1 MSNWLSAPAKSLI
14 SKSPIVLANHKGTNV
29 HACPYPLGPE
39 LVQKNTLR
47 RVAFDLMKSRFG
59 VIAVVAALA
68 LAIPARSQSVRE
80 PASND
85 RLIAF
90 QDISVI
96 PMDTERVLPHQTVL
110 VRSGK
115 ITDVGPTSS
124 VHLPPGTV
132 VIDGRDKFLMPG
144 MADMHTHVDR
154 KEMLPLFLAAGVT
167 TVLNMGLASPEFVT
181 ATRDEIRKGT
191 VVGPRVFAAFMI
203 DGPGD
208 PGPEYV
214 ALCESD
220 ARAAVARAK
229 LIGYDF
235 IKVYSRLQPGIYVAV
250 LDEAKRQNIAAVG
263 HIPTSVGLE
272 KSLAQG
278 QVMIAHA
285 EEYYKT
291 YFQDKPDDARIP
303 EAVELTRRSGAY
315 VTPNLSFFAVLTKVV
330 SDPQT
335 LDKRLAEPDIDFLPP
350 DIRGNW
356 LGARPSKPSD
366 RFVPELATLKKL
378 TLAMSEAGVPL
389 LAGTDS
395 PAGVIPGTSVD
406 EDLDQFVAAGLTP
419 FQALSTA
426 TRTPGQF
433 IHQYVP
439 GADEFG
445 TIAPGKSADLVMLG
459 ANPLLDVR
467 NMRQP
472 MGVMVRGRW
481 FESRELQNLIEEPVP
496 GYKQVTAWEKE
507 FQHML
512 RERGATE
519 AIRGF
524 KSHSQPS
531 DKLPESF
538 VNALGYQ
545 MINAK
550 KLEDAI
556 ALLVFNTER
565 YPDSW
570 NAYDSLGEAY
580 VDSKRFDLA
589 VVNYRRSLALNPK
602 NAGAFEMLQKAAAM
616 SSGPN

>member
-1 MSNWLSAPAKSLI
+1 MFRPARKFPW
-14 SKSPIVLANHKGTNV
+14 SKEKDSERH
-29 HACPYPLGPE
+29 
-39 LVQKNTLR
+39 
-47 RVAFDLMKSRFG
+47 LMKAGFG
-59 VIAVVAALA
+59 VIASLA
-68 LAIPARSQSVRE
+68 VLAMTIPGQSQSVPE
-80 PASND
+80 PASSD
-85 RLIAF
+85 KPIAF
-90 QDISVI
+90 QDISII
-96 PMDTERVLPHQTVL
+96 PMDTERILPHQTVL

-115 ITDVGPTSS
+115 ITDIGPTSS

-132 VIDGRDKFLMPG
+132 VIDGRDKFLLPG

-181 ATRDEIRKGT
+181 VTRDEIRKGS

-235 IKVYSRLQPGIYVAV
+235 IKVYSRLQPDVYAAV
-250 LDEAKRQNIAAVG
+250 LEEAKKQNIAAVG
-263 HIPTSVGLE
+263 HIPTAVGLE

-291 YFQDKPDDARIP
+291 YFQNKPDDARIP
-303 EAVELTRRSGAY
+303 GAVELTRRTGAY
-315 VTPNLSFFAVLTKVV
+315 VTPNLSFFAVLTNALA
-330 SDPQT
+330 DPQT
-335 LDKRLAEPDIDFLPP
+335 VDRRMAEPDIEFLPP

-356 LGARPSKPSD
+356 LASRPAKASD

-378 TLAMSEAGVPL
+378 TRALSEAGVPL
-389 LAGTDS
+389 LTGTDS
-395 PAGVIPGTSVD
+395 PAGLIPGTSVD
-406 EDLDQFVAAGLTP
+406 EDLDQLVGAGLTP
-419 FQALSTA
+419 FQALSAA

-433 IHQYVP
+433 IHRYAP
-439 GADEFG
+439 GAEEFG
-445 TIAPGKSADLVMLG
+445 TITPGKSADLVMLG
-459 ANPLLDVR
+459 ANPLVDVR
-467 NMRQP
+467 NARKP
-472 MGVMVRGRW
+472 LGVMVRGRW
-481 FESRELQNLIEEPVP
+481 FESRELQILVVKPVP
-496 GYKQVTAWEKE
+496 GYKQLVALEAA
-507 FQHML
+507 FQHTL
-512 RERGATE
+512 SERGAAE

-524 KSHSQPS
+524 KTNSQVS
-531 DKLPESF
+531 EKLPESF

-556 ALLVFNTER
+556 ALFVFNTEQ
-565 YPDSW
+565 YPESW
-570 NAYDSLGEAY
+570 NVYDSLGEAY
-580 VDSKRFDLA
+580 VNSEHYDLA

-602 NAGAFEMLQKAAAM
+602 NAGAFEMLKKAGAM
-616 SSGPN
+616 SSRPN

>member
-1 MSNWLSAPAKSLI
+1 MTGAGNKCSGLPVYSPSPGKYTQKGTLMRAGFSVIASLT
-14 SKSPIVLANHKGTNV
+14 VLALTAPG
-29 HACPYPLGPE
+29 
-39 LVQKNTLR
+39 Q
-47 RVAFDLMKSRFG
+47 
-59 VIAVVAALA
+59 
-68 LAIPARSQSVRE
+68 SQTVRE
-80 PASND
+80 PVSSD
-85 RLIAF
+85 RPIAF

-96 PMDTERVLPHQTVL
+96 PMDTERILPHQTVL

-132 VIDGRDKFLMPG
+132 VIDGREKFLMPG

-181 ATRDEIRKGT
+181 VTRDEIRQGS

-214 ALCESD
+214 ALCERD

-235 IKVYSRLQPGIYVAV
+235 IKVYSRLQPDVYAAV
-250 LDEAKRQNIAAVG
+250 LEEPKKQNIAAVG
-263 HIPTSVGLE
+263 HIPTAVGLE

-291 YFQDKPDDARIP
+291 YFQNKPDDARIQ
-303 EAVELTRRSGAY
+303 EAVELTRRTGAY
-315 VTPNLSFFAVLTKVV
+315 VTPNLSFFAVLTNALA
-330 SDPQT
+330 DPQT
-335 LDKRLAEPDIDFLPP
+335 VDRRMAEPDIEFLPP

-356 LGARPSKPSD
+356 LAARPTKASD

-378 TLAMSEAGVPL
+378 TRALSEAGVPL
-389 LAGTDS
+389 LTGTDS
-395 PAGVIPGTSVD
+395 PAGLIPGASVD
-406 EDLDQFVAAGLTP
+406 DDLDQLVGAGLSP
-419 FQALSTA
+419 FQALSAATSTA
-426 TRTPGQF
+426 GRF

-439 GADEFG
+439 GAEEFG
-445 TIAPGKSADLVMLG
+445 TITAGKSADLVMLA
-459 ANPLLDVR
+459 ANPLVDIR
-467 NMRQP
+467 NARKP
-472 MGVMVRGRW
+472 LGVMVRGRW
-481 FESRELQNLIEEPVP
+481 FESRELQTLIEKPVP
-496 GYKQVTAWEKE
+496 GYKQIVVLEAV
-507 FQHML
+507 FQRTL
-512 RERGATE
+512 SERGAAD

-524 KSHSQPS
+524 KTNSQAS
-531 DKLPESF
+531 EKLPESF

-550 KLEDAI
+550 KLEDAV
-556 ALLVFNTER
+556 ALFVFNTEQ
-565 YPDSW
+565 YPESW
-570 NAYDSLGEAY
+570 NVYDSLGEAY
-580 VDSKRFDLA
+580 VDSERYDVA
-589 VVNYRRSLALNPK
+589 VVNYRRSLALNSK
-602 NAGAFEMLQKAAAM
+602 NVGAFEMLKKAAAM

>member
-1 MSNWLSAPAKSLI
+1 
-14 SKSPIVLANHKGTNV
+14 
-29 HACPYPLGPE
+29 
-39 LVQKNTLR
+39 
-47 RVAFDLMKSRFG
+47 MKSSWV
-59 VIAVVAALA
+59 VIAVVAAL
-68 LAIPARSQSVRE
+68 LVAIPSQSQSVRD

-85 RLIAF
+85 RAIAF

-96 PMDTERVLPHQTVL
+96 PMDTERVLPHQTVQ
-110 VRSGK
+110 VRNGK
-115 ITDVGPTSS
+115 IVEVSPTISA
-124 VHLPPGTV
+124 HLPPGTV

-144 MADMHTHVDR
+144 LADMHTHVDR

-181 ATRDEIRKGT
+181 ATRDDILRGT
-191 VVGPRVFAAFMI
+191 VVGPRVFLAFMI

-214 ALCESD
+214 ALCDGD

-235 IKVYSRLQPGIYVAV
+235 IKVYSRLQPSVYSAV
-250 LDEAKRQNIAAVG
+250 LDEAKKQYIAVVG
-263 HIPTSVGLE
+263 HIPTAVGLE
-272 KSLAQG
+272 KSFTQG

-285 EEYYKT
+285 EEFYKT

-303 EAVELTRRSGAY
+303 GAVQLTLRSGAY

-335 LDKRLAEPDIDFLPP
+335 LDKRLAEPDVEFLPP

-356 LGARPSKPSD
+356 LAARPAEPSD
-366 RFVPELATLKKL
+366 RFVPELAILKKL
-378 TLAMSEAGVPL
+378 TRAMSEAGVPL
-389 LAGTDS
+389 LTGTDS

-406 EDLDQFVAAGLTP
+406 EDLEQLVGAGLSP
-419 FQALSTA
+419 FRALSAA

-439 GADEFG
+439 GAEEFG

-467 NMRQP
+467 NMRQV
-472 MGVMVRGRW
+472 MGTMARGRW
-481 FESRELQNLIEEPVP
+481 FESRELQALVERPVP
-496 GYKQVTAWEKE
+496 GYKRVVALETT
-507 FQHML
+507 FQQTL

-519 AIRGF
+519 AIHGF
-524 KSHSQPS
+524 KIHSQPG
-531 DKLPESF
+531 DKLPESL
-538 VNALGYQ
+538 VNTLGYQ

-556 ALLVFNTER
+556 ALFVFNTEE
-565 YPDSW
+565 YSDSW

-580 VDSKRFDLA
+580 VDSERYDLA
-589 VVNYRRSLALNPK
+589 VANYRRSLALNPK
-602 NAGAFEMLQKAAAM
+602 NTGAFEMLQKAAAM
-616 SSGPN
+616 SSGPH

>member
-1 MSNWLSAPAKSLI
+1 MGAHP
-14 SKSPIVLANHKGTNV
+14 
-29 HACPYPLGPE
+29 
-39 LVQKNTLR
+39 
-47 RVAFDLMKSRFG
+47 LMKSSWV
-59 VIAVVAALA
+59 VIAVVAAL
-68 LAIPARSQSVRE
+68 LVAIPSQSQSVRD

-85 RLIAF
+85 RAIAF

-96 PMDTERVLPHQTVL
+96 PMDTERVLPHQTVQ
-110 VRSGK
+110 VRNGK
-115 ITDVGPTSS
+115 IVEVSPTISA
-124 VHLPPGTV
+124 HLPPGTV

-144 MADMHTHVDR
+144 LADMHTHVDR

-181 ATRDEIRKGT
+181 ATRDDILRGT
-191 VVGPRVFAAFMI
+191 VVGPRVFLAFMI

-214 ALCESD
+214 ALCDGD

-235 IKVYSRLQPGIYVAV
+235 IKVYSRLQPSVYSAV
-250 LDEAKRQNIAAVG
+250 LDEAKKQYIAVVG
-263 HIPTSVGLE
+263 HIPTAVGLE
-272 KSLAQG
+272 KSFTQG

-285 EEYYKT
+285 EEFYKT

-303 EAVELTRRSGAY
+303 GAVQLTLRSGAY

-335 LDKRLAEPDIDFLPP
+335 LDKRLAEPDVEFLPP

-356 LGARPSKPSD
+356 LAARPAEPSD
-366 RFVPELATLKKL
+366 RFVPELAILKKL
-378 TLAMSEAGVPL
+378 TRAMSEAGVPL
-389 LAGTDS
+389 LTGTDS

-406 EDLDQFVAAGLTP
+406 EDLEQLVGAGLSP
-419 FQALSTA
+419 FRALSAA

-439 GADEFG
+439 GAEEFG

-467 NMRQP
+467 NMRQV
-472 MGVMVRGRW
+472 MGTMARGRW
-481 FESRELQNLIEEPVP
+481 FESRELQALVERPVP
-496 GYKQVTAWEKE
+496 GYKRVVALETT
-507 FQHML
+507 FQQTL

-519 AIRGF
+519 AIHGF
-524 KSHSQPS
+524 KIHSQPG
-531 DKLPESF
+531 DKLPESL
-538 VNALGYQ
+538 VNTLGYQ

-556 ALLVFNTER
+556 ALFVFNTEE
-565 YPDSW
+565 YSDSW

-580 VDSKRFDLA
+580 VDSERYDLA
-589 VVNYRRSLALNPK
+589 VANYRRSLALNPK
-602 NAGAFEMLQKAAAM
+602 NTGAFEMLQKAAAM
-616 SSGPN
+616 SSGPH